1 MQRHPHFA
9 LWLHEDAQLSA
20 LLGAEI
26 VGRTTLHEWP
36 LSCVQRLRL
45 AGGATRIYK
54 VQAQPTVEPAFY
66 ARACSPLLV
75 AAQLVEHDEGPPA
88 LLLEEVQSPR
98 LADLKLPAAEALNIG
113 RAALAQIAVISGD
126 LPALADLRTAALWLA
141 YWQTVLDDLSQL
153 AATGVFVRVDQALAR
168 DLARQAAAADVLAA
182 FESTI
187 GYVHGDLSAGN
198 LFVAQSG
205 LRVIDWQRPLWG
217 PTALDL
223 VCLLDSLGV
232 DPRAFLDE
240 GVVRL
245 FYLLRIAWLTQCAR
259 RWFPAGAATY
269 DSAIVRLAA
278 RLVA

>member
-26 VGRTTLHEWP
+26 VGRTMLHEWP

-54 VQAQPTVEPAFY
+54 VQAPPTVEPAFY

-75 AAQLVEHDEGPPA
+75 AAQLIEHGEGLPA
-88 LLLEEVQSPR
+88 LLMEEVQAPR
-98 LADLKLPAAEALNIG
+98 LTDIGLPAAEALAIG
-113 RAALAQIAVISGD
+113 RAALAQIAAIRGH

-153 AATGVFVRVDQALAR
+153 AEAGVFVRVDQALMR
-168 DLARQAAAADVLAA
+168 GLTRQGAASDVLAA
-182 FESTI
+182 FESPI
-187 GYVHGDLSAGN
+187 GYVHGDLTAGN
-198 LFVAQSG
+198 LFVTHSS

-223 VCLLDSLGV
+223 VCLLDSLAL